1 MNRNAT
7 TQRTPSIPTTA
18 EGTAKTMRALELGA
32 FAISGSFMI
41 VFPLLPALQ
50 ERSGIS
56 TSQLGWVAAA
66 GFVAALV
73 AQLVIAPL
81 ADRGYERRVLAGAV
95 IAMAFATV
103 LCVVPGGLI
112 GLILG
117 RIGTGVAYGAFK
129 PAATGMA
136 IRLFPDAPGE
146 RIGRLQALD
155 LAGMAVG
162 PLLAVAG
169 KIAFGV
175 VPTLVIASAL
185 TLLVGL
191 PSLARSTSIVSLVPM
206 AMAMGASER
215 HDGPLAAI
223 GMLRHRSV
231 VAAAL
236 IVTAFMIPIGAYDA
250 LFPRYLTDLGS
261 SDLMLGIALTAFA
274 LPAMLLATWC
284 GRQADRLGPFR
295 AAARGGAANVAVI
308 VAYALV
314 RIPMLIVFIGLVESG
329 GQTLVGAAGAA
340 AMGWAVPGR
349 RAATAQGLGEAVG
362 TIAAAGVALIAAP
375 LYGAGGPTALFL
387 VTAALTTVALS
398 AGVRLGLRSRPVDV
412 GQETAIVQRVPDVP
426 FIHA

>member
-1 MNRNAT
+1 MNRNIT
-7 TQRTPSIPTTA
+7 TQRTPKIPTTA
-18 EGTAKTMRALELGA
+18 ERNARTMRALELGA

-56 TSQLGWVAAA
+56 TSQLGWVAAS
-66 GFVAALV
+66 GFLAALV
-73 AQLVIAPL
+73 AQLAIAPL
-81 ADRGYERRVLAGAV
+81 ADRGYERQVLAGAV

-103 LCVVPGGLI
+103 LCVVPGGLV

-117 RIGTGVAYGAFK
+117 RIGTGIAYGAFK

-175 VPTLVIASAL
+175 VPTLLIAGSL
-185 TLLVGL
+185 TLVVGL
-191 PSLARSTSIVSLVPM
+191 PALARSTSIVSLAPS
-206 AMAMGASER
+206 ALGAGGR
-215 HDGPLAAI
+215 HGGPLAAI

-236 IVTAFMIPIGAYDA
+236 VVTAFMIPIGAYDA
-250 LFPRYLTDLGS
+250 LFPRYLADLGA

-295 AAARGGAANVAVI
+295 AAARGGVANVAVI

-349 RAATAQGLGEAVG
+349 RAATAQGLGEAMG
-362 TIAAAGVALIAAP
+362 TIAAASVALIAAP

-387 VTAALTTVALS
+387 VTAGLTAGALA
-398 AGVRLGLRSRPVDV
+398 AGVGLGLRSQPVEV
-412 GQETAIVQRVPDVP
+412 GFGAEHVQRIPVELPYS
-426 FIHA
+426 HA